1 MCRMSR
7 SAPQPSPLCSWTDW
21 RVDDCRG
28 QRVGTLATISEA
40 LATASPVWYLV
51 RLGRY
56 SSRFVLTPPA
66 DVLVWQGRISL
77 PWDRLRIERAPLL
90 YSPPAEITP
99 AMETELRRHFALDRR
114 SDVRMT
120 ARRSVA

>member
-1 MCRMSR
+1 MPR
-7 SAPQPSPLCSWTDW
+7 SAPRPSQLCSWTDW

-28 QRVGTLATISEA
+28 QRIGTLAA
-40 LATASPVWYLV
+40 VYDDLPTASPAWFLV

-66 DVLVWQGRISL
+66 EVLVWQGRISL

-90 YSPPAEITP
+90 YSPPAEVGE
-99 AMETELRRHFALDRR
+99 AMELQLRRHFLLERR
-114 SDVRMT
+114 SDVGMT
-120 ARRSVA
+120 VHRSGL

>member
-1 MCRMSR
+1 
-7 SAPQPSPLCSWTDW
+7 
-21 RVDDCRG
+21 VDDCRG
-28 QRVGTLATISEA
+28 QRVGTLAAVYED
-40 LATASPVWYLV
+40 LATATAAWYLV

-90 YSPPAEITP
+90 YAAPAEVTA
-99 AMETELRRHFALDRR
+99 AMEAELRRHYRLPIA
-114 SDVRMT
+114 SDVDMT

>member
-1 MCRMSR
+1 MPRA
-7 SAPQPSPLCSWTDW
+7 APRPSHLCGWADW

-28 QRVGTLATISEA
+28 QRVGTLDTVYED
-40 LATASPVWYLV
+40 LATASPAWFLV

-66 DVLVWQGRISL
+66 EVLVWQGRISL

-90 YSPPAEITP
+90 YAPPAEVP
-99 AMETELRRHFALDRR
+99 AGMETELRRHFLLERH
-114 SDVRMT
+114 SDVGMSAQRL
-120 ARRSVA
+120 AL

>member
-1 MCRMSR
+1 MPRG
-7 SAPQPSPLCSWTDW
+7 APRPSHLCSWIDW
-21 RVDDCRG
+21 RIDDCRG
-28 QRVGTLATISEA
+28 QRVGTLAAVYED
-40 LATASPVWYLV
+40 LATASPAWYLV

-90 YSPPAEITP
+90 YAPPAEVSAATE
-99 AMETELRRHFALDRR
+99 AELRRHYRLVAE
-114 SDVRMT
+114 SDVDMT
-120 ARRSVA
+120 ARRSIA